1 MNGEGAHHGDKKR
14 LSAVLFRW
22 PSFSSN
28 KQAEICPQCE
38 KDYAMHV
45 QTTSFGCIS
54 DLLLRYLSCHLIL
67 CCRSRTATSRTMN
80 VLTSKLAWM
89 RSSELAGMRS
99 HLEFDKVRRT
109 MLFTKH
115 ASINPAHRSTTFQTP
130 RARPCTPPQTFA
142 V

>member
-1 MNGEGAHHGDKKR
+1 
-14 LSAVLFRW
+14 
-22 PSFSSN
+22 
-28 KQAEICPQCE
+28 
-38 KDYAMHV
+38 MHV

-109 MLFTKH
+109 TKLFTKQGVWLHPSTVHTAVPPSKRPAPVH
-115 ASINPAHRSTTFQTP
+115 APPLKRLPSKPFRNYIIFSNDLKFWMHRGGLI
-130 RARPCTPPQTFA
+130 
-142 V
+142 